1 MQKVFQRCFEAIHS
15 HTMVRQLDQNVPGK
29 IGEGSPAGYTHPRER
44 GSKAYQGPADIITSD
59 VVETVAS
66 VAETSS
72 KVRARGFIK
81 NSVTRDFKVSGF
93 CRNFSKN
100 VVITFKLNFFRISVI
115 SPPCNGC
122 FLPAN
127 TTDKM
132 FLNGK
137 SFTKPYPCD
146 FQSLKTIG
154 L

>member
-100 VVITFKLNFFRISVI
+100 VVITFKLNFFRISGI
-115 SPPCNGC
+115 PPLVMVVSCLQIQQTKC
-122 FLPAN
+122 FWMAKVLLSHILAIF
-127 TTDKM
+127 KV
-132 FLNGK
+132 
-137 SFTKPYPCD
+137 SR
-146 FQSLKTIG
+146 Q
-154 L
+154 